1 MANAISPNASGRHTL
16 WARWWVLGFCLLV
29 VVMVLV
35 GGATRLTDSGLSITE
50 WKPVTGALPPLSE
63 AHWAAEFAKYQQSS
77 QYQMMNYGMSLEAFK
92 GIFWWEW
99 AHRLLGRTI
108 GAYLLLPL
116 LFLTFTRAL
125 DARKIKQLWFIGVLV
140 GVQGF
145 IGWWMVASGLVNR
158 VSVSPYRLA
167 THLGMALVIL
177 ALAWRLFLIWDAKPQ
192 EKGTLKSPSLRWP
205 IGLTGLVFFQM
216 LLGAF
221 VAGLDAG
228 RSHTDWPT
236 IDGHLFPSQY
246 AALEPFWRN
255 LFENTQAVQFNHRI
269 VGYLTAVAALYVA
282 WTFRST
288 AYRKWAA
295 SAGHMALLQAVLGV
309 IAVILASPLWIGLLH
324 QAGALALFL
333 LANAL
338 WAATSSGGSI
348 LPIGSALKT
357 QVKNEALDAAARAQ

>member
-1 MANAISPNASGRHTL
+1 MANAASPIAPG
-16 WARWWVLGFCLLV
+16 WVRWWVLGLCVLV
-29 VVMVLV
+29 VVMVLI

-50 WKPVTGALPPLSE
+50 WRPVTGALPPLSE

-77 QYQMMNYGMSLEAFK
+77 QYKMMNYGMSLEAFK
-92 GIFWWEW
+92 SIFWWEW
-99 AHRLLGRTI
+99 GHRLLGRTI

-116 LFLTFTRAL
+116 LFLTFTRKL
-125 DARKIKQLWFIGVLV
+125 DAGKIKRLWLIGVLI

-167 THLGMALVIL
+167 THLAVALIIL
-177 ALAWRLFLIWDAKPQ
+177 ALAWRLFLLWDTASKEQGASKNP
-192 EKGTLKSPSLRWP
+192 LLRWP
-205 IGLTGLVFFQM
+205 VMLTGLVFFQM
-216 LLGAF
+216 ILGAF

-236 IDGHLFPSQY
+236 IDGRLFPGQY

-255 LFENTQAVQFNHRI
+255 LFENTQAVQFNHRM
-269 VGYLTAVAALYVA
+269 VGYLTAGAALFVA
-282 WTFRST
+282 WTFRRT
-288 AYRKWAA
+288 AHRKWAA
-295 SAGHMALLQAVLGV
+295 SAGPMALLQAVLGIV
-309 IAVILASPLWIGLLH
+309 AVLTASPLWIGLLH

-338 WAATSSGGSI
+338 WASVCAGGNI
-348 LPIGSALKT
+348 LPNRTALKT
-357 QVKNEALDAAARAQ
+357 